1 MNIKRELE
9 KISGLLAE
17 ARNKLDEVGSE
28 LDGEVEDFDYDV
40 SDWANSIEN
49 VETEIDTYLEGE

>member
-1 MNIKRELE
+1 MNIKKELE

-28 LDGEVEDFDYDV
+28 LDGEVTGFDYDL
-40 SDWANSIEN
+40 SDWASSIEN